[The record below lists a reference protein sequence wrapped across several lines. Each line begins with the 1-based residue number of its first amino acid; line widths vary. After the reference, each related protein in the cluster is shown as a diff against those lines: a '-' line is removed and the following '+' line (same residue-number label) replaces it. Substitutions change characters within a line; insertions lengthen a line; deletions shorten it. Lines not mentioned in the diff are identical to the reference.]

1 MKSVSL
7 NTEDMKFETFWKRAW
22 E

>member
-7 NTEDMKFETFWKRAW
+7 NMEAMKFETFWKRAW
-22 E
+22 H

>member
-7 NTEDMKFETFWKRAW
+7 NMEAMKFETFWRRAW
-22 E
+22 H

>member
-7 NTEDMKFETFWKRAW
+7 NMEAMKFETFWKRALL
-22 E
+22 